1 MNFLEHFNYVMD
13 SGDPGG
19 MYQASD
25 TADAVRIIT
34 VHKSKGLEFKY
45 VFVVNLVE
53 DRFPGR
59 RRGEAIPI
67 PDGLIKE
74 KLPEGDNHYQ
84 EERRLFYVAMTRA
97 KEKLFLTSADDYGGV
112 KNKKI
117 SRFLPELGFV
127 VLEKP
132 IEAKEKTKISV
143 PTKHEDRAELIYEVP
158 KVFSFSQ
165 IKAYRTCPYQYKLAH
180 ILRIPVSGSAS
191 FSFGQ
196 SMHGAMQ
203 KFYERLKELNQATQT
218 SLFGETPTGET
229 SQNGVKAPSLDEL
242 LAFYDQSWIDDWYL
256 DGKQKADYYKTGK
269 DILRAFYNSEKDNW
283 TIPVAMEGWFKIKV
297 GEYLVH
303 GRIDRIDKLPDGTLE
318 IIDYK
323 TGKSKTSVE
332 GEDKDQ
338 LLIYQIAVNQLP
350 EYNREGKAG
359 RLTYFYLNDNTK
371 VSFLGTDK
379 EIDKLKDK
387 MITTISEIKSGNFQ
401 ATPSPQVC
409 KSCDFRNICQF
420 RA

>member
-1 MNFLEHFNYVMD
+1 MRCP
-13 SGDPGG
+13 SG
-19 MYQASD
+19 ASLRRGPPAYPPAQSAAG
-25 TADAVRIIT
+25 TCGTHGRARP
-34 VHKSKGLEFKY
+34 
-45 VFVVNLVE
+45 VFPSSPCNAA
-53 DRFPGR
+53 PSGTR
-59 RRGEAIPI
+59 RR
-67 PDGLIKE
+67 
-74 KLPEGDNHYQ
+74 
-84 EERRLFYVAMTRA
+84 
-97 KEKLFLTSADDYGGV
+97 
-112 KNKKI
+112 I
-117 SRFLPELGFV
+117 S
-127 VLEKP
+127 
-132 IEAKEKTKISV
+132 
-143 PTKHEDRAELIYEVP
+143 D
-158 KVFSFSQ
+158 
-165 IKAYRTCPYQYKLAH
+165 
-180 ILRIPVSGSAS
+180 
-191 FSFGQ
+191 
-196 SMHGAMQ
+196 
-203 KFYERLKELNQATQT
+203 QATQT